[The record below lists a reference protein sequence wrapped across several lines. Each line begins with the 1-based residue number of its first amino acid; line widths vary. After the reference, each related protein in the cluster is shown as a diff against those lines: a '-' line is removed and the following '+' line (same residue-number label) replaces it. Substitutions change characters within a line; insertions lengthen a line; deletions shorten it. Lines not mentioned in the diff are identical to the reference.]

1 MNHLWRYLNYLIIGL
16 ILCTAAY
23 LLIFN
28 PGKLLKRDGM
38 EERMI
43 RNARNNAQTP
53 EIVAWQGAQNQGQ
66 GQGQGNNN
74 NWQAQDPNAVNG
86 AAPYGQFYDPGAPQ
100 QSNTQQQNAV
110 VDNQGVHFTPQLDTN
125 QAKPAPVPANN
136 VVSPLEMVLQE
147 GHWIGLETIPLTPAI
162 AAANGIPGTVKGV
175 LVDEVTLVAANSGVL
190 AGDVI
195 TAINEF
201 EVNDLHTFRAA
212 TRPVANVKQAAV
224 TVFRQGTLKKITVEA
239 LDELGIA
246 QMEAAPM
253 ILPTDT
259 APHGYYGPCTKCHA
273 ISKTVKNTGQLAK
286 DAGDV
291 LTVVPP
297 PIKWGAK
304 PLHRDRG
311 SCINCH
317 KII

>member
-16 ILCTAAY
+16 IICTAAY

-28 PGKLLKRDGM
+28 PAKFLNLDGRRDGIIKNV
-38 EERMI
+38 RQ
-43 RNARNNAQTP
+43 NAQTP
-53 EIVAWQGAQNQGQ
+53 EIVAWQQANPAG
-66 GQGQGNNN
+66 
-74 NWQAQDPNAVNG
+74 QAQDPNALNG
-86 AAPYGQFYDPGAPQ
+86 ADPYGQFYDPGAPQ
-100 QSNTQQQNAV
+100 AQPGT
-110 VDNQGVHFTPQLDTN
+110 QGVYAPQLDTN
-125 QAKPAPVPANN
+125 PVNQAPAAAVPPATTSPA
-136 VVSPLEMVLQE
+136 VSPIEMVLQE

-162 AAANGIPGTVKGV
+162 AAANGVPASVSGV
-175 LVDEVTLVAANSGVL
+175 LIDEVTLVAANSGIL

-195 TAINEF
+195 TAIND
-201 EVNDLHTFRAA
+201 VPVTDLSTFRAA
-212 TRPVANVKQAAV
+212 TMPVANAKRATV
-224 TVFRQGTLKKITVEA
+224 TVYRAGALNKFTVEA
-239 LDELGIA
+239 VDVLGIA

-253 ILPTDT
+253 ILPSDT

-297 PIKWGAK
+297 PIKWGAA
-304 PLHRDRG
+304 PPHRDRG
-311 SCINCH
+311 QCTNCH